1 MNKIMYNFLN
11 PQSLKYKNKIKSEI
25 NVTPFV
31 DVMLVLLII
40 FMLTSHI
47 INTGADIELPK
58 SSENFSKKNDYLNI
72 SVDKHSNIYIQ
83 EIKIEK
89 VELIN
94 KIKAILAEKPQIQIM
109 IYGDQST
116 HYGDMIYVFSTLREA
131 SIDNVTL
138 VTDE

>member
-1 MNKIMYNFLN
+1 MHNFLK

-47 INTGADIELPK
+47 INTGADIDLPK
-58 SSENFSKKNDYLNI
+58 SSENFSKKGDYLNI
-72 SVDKHSNIYIQ
+72 TVDKNSNIYIQ
-83 EIKIEK
+83 EAIIKK
-89 VELIN
+89 GELIN
-94 KIKAILAEKPQIQIM
+94 KIKAILSENSQIQIM

-131 SIDNVTL
+131 SIGNVTL
-138 VTDE
+138 VTEE

>member
-1 MNKIMYNFLN
+1 MVMHNFLK

-47 INTGADIELPK
+47 INTGADIDLPQ
-58 SSENFSKKNDYLNI
+58 SSENFSKKGDYLNI
-72 SVDKHSNIYIQ
+72 TVDKNSNIYIQ
-83 EIKIEK
+83 ETIIKK
-89 VELIN
+89 DELIN
-94 KIKAILAEKPQIQIM
+94 KIKAILSEKPQIQIM

-116 HYGDMIYVFSTLREA
+116 HYGDIIYVFSTLREA

-138 VTDE
+138 VTEE

>member
-1 MNKIMYNFLN
+1 MHNFLKLQ
-11 PQSLKYKNKIKSEI
+11 PLKYKNKIKSEI

-47 INTGADIELPK
+47 INTGVDIDLPK
-58 SSENFSKKNDYLNI
+58 TSENFSKKDDYLNI
-72 SVDKHSNIYIQ
+72 HVDKNSNIYIQ
-83 EIKIEK
+83 ETIIKK
-89 VELIN
+89 GELIN
-94 KIKAILAEKPQIQIM
+94 KIKAILSENPKIQIM

-138 VTDE
+138 VTEE

>member
-1 MNKIMYNFLN
+1 MVMHNFLK

-47 INTGADIELPK
+47 INTGADIALPK
-58 SSENFSKKNDYLNI
+58 SSENFSKKGDYLNI
-72 SVDKHSNIYIQ
+72 TVDKNSNIYIQ
-83 EIKIEK
+83 ETIIKK
-89 VELIN
+89 GELIN
-94 KIKAILAEKPQIQIM
+94 KIKAILSEKPQIQIM

-116 HYGDMIYVFSTLREA
+116 HYGDIIYVFSTLREA

-138 VTDE
+138 VTEE

>member
-1 MNKIMYNFLN
+1 MHNFLK
-11 PQSLKYKNKIKSEI
+11 PTPLKYKNKIKSEI

-47 INTGADIELPK
+47 INTGVDIDLPK
-58 SSENFSKKNDYLNI
+58 TSENFSKKDDYLNI
-72 SVDKHSNIYIQ
+72 HVDKNSNIYIQ
-83 EIKIEK
+83 ETIIKK
-89 VELIN
+89 GELIY
-94 KIKAILAEKPQIQIM
+94 KIKAILSENPKIQIM

-138 VTDE
+138 VTEE

>member
-1 MNKIMYNFLN
+1 MVMHNFLK

-47 INTGADIELPK
+47 INTGADIDLPQ
-58 SSENFSKKNDYLNI
+58 SSENFSKKGDYLNI
-72 SVDKHSNIYIQ
+72 TVDKNSNIYIQ
-83 EIKIEK
+83 ETIIKK
-89 VELIN
+89 GELIN
-94 KIKAILAEKPQIQIM
+94 KIKAILSEKPKIQIM
-109 IYGDQST
+109 LYGDQST

-138 VTDE
+138 VTEE

>member
-1 MNKIMYNFLN
+1 MHNFLKLQ
-11 PQSLKYKNKIKSEI
+11 PLKYRNKIKSEI

-47 INTGADIELPK
+47 INTGVDIDLPK
-58 SSENFSKKNDYLNI
+58 TSENFSKKDDYLNI
-72 SVDKHSNIYIQ
+72 HVDKNSNIYIQ
-83 EIKIEK
+83 ETIIKK
-89 VELIN
+89 GELIN
-94 KIKAILAEKPQIQIM
+94 KIKAILSENPKIQIM

-138 VTDE
+138 VTEE

>member
-1 MNKIMYNFLN
+1 MHNFLK

-47 INTGADIELPK
+47 INTGADIDLPQ
-58 SSENFSKKNDYLNI
+58 SSENFSKKGDYLNI
-72 SVDKHSNIYIQ
+72 TVDKNSNIYIQ
-83 EIKIEK
+83 ETIIKK
-89 VELIN
+89 GELIN
-94 KIKAILAEKPQIQIM
+94 KIKAILSEKPKIQIM
-109 IYGDQST
+109 LYGDQST

-138 VTDE
+138 VTEE

>member
-1 MNKIMYNFLN
+1 MHNFLK
-11 PQSLKYKNKIKSEI
+11 PTPLKYKNKIKSEI

-47 INTGADIELPK
+47 INTGVDIDLPK
-58 SSENFSKKNDYLNI
+58 TSENFSKKDDYLNI
-72 SVDKHSNIYIQ
+72 NVDKNSNIYIQ
-83 EIKIEK
+83 ETIIKK
-89 VELIN
+89 GELIN
-94 KIKAILAEKPQIQIM
+94 KIKAILSENPKIQIM

-138 VTDE
+138 VTEE

>member
-1 MNKIMYNFLN
+1 MHNFLK

-47 INTGADIELPK
+47 INTGADIDLPK
-58 SSENFSKKNDYLNI
+58 SSENFLKKGDYLNI
-72 SVDKHSNIYIQ
+72 TVDKNSNIYIQ
-83 EIKIEK
+83 ETIIKK
-89 VELIN
+89 GELIN
-94 KIKAILAEKPQIQIM
+94 KIKAILSEKPKIQIM
-109 IYGDQST
+109 LYGDQST

-138 VTDE
+138 VTEE

>member
-1 MNKIMYNFLN
+1 MHNFLK

-47 INTGADIELPK
+47 INTGVDIDLPK

-72 SVDKHSNIYIQ
+72 HVDKNSNIYIQ
-83 EIKIEK
+83 ETIIKK
-89 VELIN
+89 GELIN
-94 KIKAILAEKPQIQIM
+94 KIKAILSENPKIQIM

-138 VTDE
+138 VTEE

>member
-11 PQSLKYKNKIKSEI
+11 PRSLRHKNKIKSEI

-47 INTGADIELPK
+47 INTGA
-58 SSENFSKKNDYLNI
+58 NFSKKDDYLNI
-72 SVDKHSNIYIQ
+72 SLDKHSNIYIQ

-89 VELIN
+89 VDLID
-94 KIKAILAEKPQIQIM
+94 KIKSILNEKPQIQIM

-116 HYGDMIYVFSTLREA
+116 HYGDMIYVFSALRQA

-138 VTDE
+138 VTEE

>member
-1 MNKIMYNFLN
+1 MHNFLKLQ
-11 PQSLKYKNKIKSEI
+11 PLKYKNKIKSEI

-40 FMLTSHI
+40 FMLTSDI
-47 INTGADIELPK
+47 INTEVDIDLPK
-58 SSENFSKKNDYLNI
+58 TSENFSKKDDYLNI
-72 SVDKHSNIYIQ
+72 HVDKNSNIYIQ
-83 EIKIEK
+83 ETIIKK
-89 VELIN
+89 GELIN
-94 KIKAILAEKPQIQIM
+94 KIKAILSENPKIQIM

-138 VTDE
+138 VTEV

>member
-1 MNKIMYNFLN
+1 MHNFLK
-11 PQSLKYKNKIKSEI
+11 PTPLKYKNKIKSEI

-47 INTGADIELPK
+47 INTGVDIDLPK
-58 SSENFSKKNDYLNI
+58 TSENFSKKDDYLNI
-72 SVDKHSNIYIQ
+72 HVDKNSNIYIQ
-83 EIKIEK
+83 ETIIKK
-89 VELIN
+89 GELIN
-94 KIKAILAEKPQIQIM
+94 KIKAILSEKPKIQIM
-109 IYGDQST
+109 LYGDQST

-138 VTDE
+138 VTEE

>member
-1 MNKIMYNFLN
+1 MHNFLK

-47 INTGADIELPK
+47 INTGADIDLPQ
-58 SSENFSKKNDYLNI
+58 SSENFSKKGDYLNI
-72 SVDKHSNIYIQ
+72 TVDKNSNIYIQ
-83 EIKIEK
+83 ETIIKK
-89 VELIN
+89 GELIN
-94 KIKAILAEKPQIQIM
+94 KIKAILSEKPKFQIM
-109 IYGDQST
+109 LYGDQST

-138 VTDE
+138 VTEE

>member
-1 MNKIMYNFLN
+1 MHNFLK

-47 INTGADIELPK
+47 INTGADIDLPK
-58 SSENFSKKNDYLNI
+58 SSENFSKKGDYLNI
-72 SVDKHSNIYIQ
+72 TVDKNSNIYIQ
-83 EIKIEK
+83 ETIIKK
-89 VELIN
+89 GELIN
-94 KIKAILAEKPQIQIM
+94 KIKAILSEKPKIQIM
-109 IYGDQST
+109 LYGDQST

-138 VTDE
+138 VTEE

>member
-1 MNKIMYNFLN
+1 MHNFLK
-11 PQSLKYKNKIKSEI
+11 PTPLKYKNKIKSEI

-47 INTGADIELPK
+47 INTGVDIDLPK
-58 SSENFSKKNDYLNI
+58 TSENFSKKDDYLNI
-72 SVDKHSNIYIQ
+72 HVDKNSNIYIQ
-83 EIKIEK
+83 ETIIKK
-89 VELIN
+89 GELIN
-94 KIKAILAEKPQIQIM
+94 KIKAILSENPKIQIM

-138 VTDE
+138 VTEE

>member
-1 MNKIMYNFLN
+1 MHNFLK

-47 INTGADIELPK
+47 INTGVDIDLPK
-58 SSENFSKKNDYLNI
+58 TSENFSKKDDYLNI
-72 SVDKHSNIYIQ
+72 HVDKNSNIYIQ
-83 EIKIEK
+83 ETIIKK
-89 VELIN
+89 GELIN
-94 KIKAILAEKPQIQIM
+94 KIKAILSENPKIQIM

-138 VTDE
+138 VTEE

>member
-1 MNKIMYNFLN
+1 MHNFLK

-47 INTGADIELPK
+47 INTGVDIDLPK
-58 SSENFSKKNDYLNI
+58 TSENFSKKDDYINI
-72 SVDKHSNIYIQ
+72 HVDKNSNIYIQ
-83 EIKIEK
+83 ETIIKK
-89 VELIN
+89 GELIN
-94 KIKAILAEKPQIQIM
+94 KIKAILSENPKIQIM

-138 VTDE
+138 VTEE

>member
-1 MNKIMYNFLN
+1 MNNFLK

-47 INTGADIELPK
+47 INTGADIDLPK
-58 SSENFSKKNDYLNI
+58 SSENFSKKGDYLNI
-72 SVDKHSNIYIQ
+72 TVDKNSNIYIQ
-83 EIKIEK
+83 ETIIKK
-89 VELIN
+89 RELIN
-94 KIKAILAEKPQIQIM
+94 KIKAILSEKPQIQIM

-116 HYGDMIYVFSTLREA
+116 HYGDMIYVFSTIREA
-131 SIDNVTL
+131 SIYNVTL
-138 VTDE
+138 VTEE

>member
-1 MNKIMYNFLN
+1 MHNFLK

-31 DVMLVLLII
+31 DVMLALLII

-47 INTGADIELPK
+47 INTGADIDLPK
-58 SSENFSKKNDYLNI
+58 SSENFSKKGDYLNI
-72 SVDKHSNIYIQ
+72 TVDKNSNIYIQ
-83 EIKIEK
+83 ETIIKK
-89 VELIN
+89 GELII
-94 KIKAILAEKPQIQIM
+94 KIKAILSEKPQIQIM

-131 SIDNVTL
+131 SIGNVTL
-138 VTDE
+138 VTEE

>member
-1 MNKIMYNFLN
+1 MHNFLK

-47 INTGADIELPK
+47 INTGVDIDLPK

-72 SVDKHSNIYIQ
+72 HVDKNSNIYIQ
-83 EIKIEK
+83 EAIIKK
-89 VELIN
+89 GELIN
-94 KIKAILAEKPQIQIM
+94 KIKAILSENSQIQIM

-138 VTDE
+138 VTEE

>member
-1 MNKIMYNFLN
+1 MHNFLK

-47 INTGADIELPK
+47 INTGADIDLPK
-58 SSENFSKKNDYLNI
+58 SSENFSKKGDYLNI
-72 SVDKHSNIYIQ
+72 TVDKNSNIYIQ
-83 EIKIEK
+83 ETIIKK
-89 VELIN
+89 RELIN
-94 KIKAILAEKPQIQIM
+94 KIKAILSEKPQIQIM

-116 HYGDMIYVFSTLREA
+116 HYGDIIYVFSTIREA
-131 SIDNVTL
+131 SIYNVTL
-138 VTDE
+138 VTEE